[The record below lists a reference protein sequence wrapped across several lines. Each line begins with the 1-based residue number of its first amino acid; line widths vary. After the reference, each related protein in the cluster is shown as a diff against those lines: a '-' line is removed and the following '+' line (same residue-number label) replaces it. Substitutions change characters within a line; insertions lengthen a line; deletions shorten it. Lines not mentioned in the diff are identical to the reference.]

1 MLVYR
6 ISKTQYARDLEG
18 TGAKL
23 YGGRWNHIDTP
34 CIYTSQS
41 IALAVLEYSVN
52 VNIDFIPRA
61 LSVATFEIDDKK
73 IKELKI
79 KNLPGDWKDVPAPFS
94 TKDLGTKLLKGGV
107 PILKV
112 PSTVVP
118 FEFNYIINPFFDTK
132 HFKLKKLQDFVYDL
146 RIKTV

>member
-6 ISKTQYARDLEG
+6 ISKRQYVQDMNG

-23 YGGRWNHIDTP
+23 FGGRWNHIDTA

-61 LSVATFEIDDKK
+61 LSLATFEIRDEL
-73 IKELKI
+73 IKEI
-79 KNLPGDWKDVPAPFS
+79 KPKKLPGDWKDVPAPFS
-94 TKDLGTKLLKGGV
+94 TKDLGTKLLRDGV
-107 PILKV
+107 PIIKV
-112 PSTVVP
+112 PSTVIP
-118 FEFNYIINPFFDTK
+118 MEFNYLINPFFGTE
-132 HFKLKKLQDFVYDL
+132 HFKLIKSEDFIYDL

>member
-6 ISKTQYARDLEG
+6 ISKTQYASDLEG

-94 TKDLGTKLLKGGV
+94 TKDLGTKLLKDGV

-118 FEFNYIINPFFDTK
+118 FEFNFIINPFFDTK